1 VTATPLGLFAEE
13 NVPQFD
19 PVQPGPE
26 ADQVTAL
33 PSDVDGVIASAW
45 LITIASRAGETVTE
59 TGGFAMV
66 KLNVA
71 DAFCA
76 GTPESVTEKVS
87 DNALAVAEGVP
98 ASVPVEEARVSPA
111 GSVPWLTTQL

>member
-33 PSDVDGVIASAW
+33 PSDVDGVIASA
-45 LITIASRAGETVTE
+45 
-59 TGGFAMV
+59 
-66 KLNVA
+66 
-71 DAFCA
+71 
-76 GTPESVTEKVS
+76 
-87 DNALAVAEGVP
+87 
-98 ASVPVEEARVSPA
+98 
-111 GSVPWLTTQL
+111 